1 MVASERSHF
10 LKAPS
15 KLSSFTEDEQ
25 DGESSASSEDR
36 SKSVGTFIAIQLPP
50 KLQTE
55 LIRFHLAAG
64 RTGPLQA
71 GTAGNRL
78 IQSGVRITHS
88 YLLTH
93 SLTHSYLLT
102 HSLTH
107 LLTHSTTHSLTQT
120 PSLPI
125 QVLVA
130 DSSKQSTYNTSVFLK
145 RTDSN
150 FNDGPRGVGLA
161 YLAVVVGGIM
171 VPRQLKISDESGTRV
186 SAAME
191 NRCGLS
197 ESIFLWVYNKL
208 TKRWRNTFME
218 VEPR

>member
-1 MVASERSHF
+1 M
-10 LKAPS
+10 
-15 KLSSFTEDEQ
+15 
-25 DGESSASSEDR
+25 
-36 SKSVGTFIAIQLPP
+36 
-50 KLQTE
+50 
-55 LIRFHLAAG
+55 
-64 RTGPLQA
+64 
-71 GTAGNRL
+71 
-78 IQSGVRITHS
+78 
-88 YLLTH
+88 
-93 SLTHSYLLT
+93 
-102 HSLTH
+102 
-107 LLTHSTTHSLTQT
+107 
-120 PSLPI
+120 
-125 QVLVA
+125 LVA

-150 FNDGPRGVGLA
+150 FNDGLRGVGLA